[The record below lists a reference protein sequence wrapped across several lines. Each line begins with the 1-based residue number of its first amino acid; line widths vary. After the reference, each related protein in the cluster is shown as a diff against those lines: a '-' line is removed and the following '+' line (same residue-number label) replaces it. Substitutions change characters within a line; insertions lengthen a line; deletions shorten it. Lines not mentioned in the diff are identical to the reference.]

1 MTDIDLEITCV
12 SREMVGALATVTATI
27 YEPLGTMKR
36 VKDVI
41 VVTIEN
47 GNNMDDETLIDR
59 VKEEYANASV

>member
-27 YEPLGTMKR
+27 YEPFGSMKR